1 MFAYLSQYSELTIF
15 FNLFRYITFRSG
27 GAFITA
33 LVICFMIGSPLI
45 TWLKHKQRGAN
56 NVREDLPEQHF
67 TKIGT
72 PTMGGLMILISMLI
86 STLLWADLSNA
97 YIWMILALTAGF
109 GAIGFVDDIIKIK
122 GKNKGVSGR
131 IRLQIE
137 FLLALAICIWL
148 AYHIEPALSNR
159 LALPFFKDLLINM
172 GWFYIIFAGF
182 VIVGTANAVNLT
194 DGLDGLAIG
203 PAIIATACFGMIVY
217 LVGHSIYAVY
227 LGIPFIVGAGEL
239 SVFCAAL
246 MGGSLGFLWFN
257 APPAK
262 IFMGDTGSLAIGSAL
277 GGLAVFSKHEIVLA
291 IIGGLFVLETVS
303 VIIQVISFK
312 LVGRRIFAMAPLH
325 HHFEKKGWHES
336 TIVVRFWIIAVIMG
350 FIGLA
355 TLKLR

>member
-33 LVICFMIGSPLI
+33 LVLCFIIGGPLI
-45 TWLKHKQRGAN
+45 EWLKKKQHGVN
-56 NVREDLPEQHF
+56 NVREDVPEQHF
-67 TKIGT
+67 KKIGT
-72 PTMGGLMILISMLI
+72 PTMGGLMILISLLV
-86 STLLWADLSNA
+86 STLLWADLSNH
-97 YIWMILALTAGF
+97 YIWMILVLTAGF
-109 GAIGFVDDIIKIK
+109 GLIGFVDDVMKIK
-122 GKNKGVSGR
+122 GNRKGVSGR
-131 IRLQIE
+131 IRLQVE
-137 FLLALAICIWL
+137 FLLAMAVCIWL
-148 AYHIEPALSNR
+148 AHMSSPGLANH
-159 LALPFFKDLLINM
+159 LALPFLKNILFDLS
-172 GWFYIIFAGF
+172 WFYVIFAGF

-203 PAIIATACFGMIVY
+203 PAIIATACFGIIVY
-217 LVGHSIYAVY
+217 LVGHSVYAVY
-227 LGIPFIVGAGEL
+227 LGVPFILGTGEL
-239 SVFCAAL
+239 AVFCAAL

-262 IFMGDTGSLAIGSAL
+262 IFMGDTGSLSIGSAL
-277 GGLAVFSKHEIVLA
+277 GGLAVLSKHEIVLM

-312 LVGRRIFAMAPLH
+312 LIGKRVFAMAPLH